1 MAALKTAEDIL
12 AKLRDA
18 CKKGATDDAAKL
30 LTQMKVR
37 VAK

>member
-1 MAALKTAEDIL
+1 MAALKNAEDIL

-18 CKKGATDDAAKL
+18 CKKGATNDAAKL

-37 VAK
+37 GGK